1 MDPYDL
7 NAITPLNLSAMSDNL
22 QAVEILLSYRAD
34 VDGKQAVWQHYF
46 GKTISPF
53 GPPTPLFS
61 AVMNGNLDM
70 IKMLLGRGA
79 VVTTATRKVNS
90 EFIKPPKNVQEIE
103 NLLLERNPEIT
114 FS

>member
-22 QAVEILLSYRAD
+22 QAVEILLCYRAD
-34 VDGKQAVWQHYF
+34 VDGKEGFWQRSF
-46 GKTISPF
+46 GKTTSPL
-53 GPPTPLFS
+53 GPTTPLFS
-61 AVMNGNLDM
+61 AVMNGSLDM

-90 EFIKPPKNVQEIE
+90 EFIKPRKNVQEIE